1 MKNIGLQTLKENYN
15 LIKYVANPSLSYLGT
30 ALIDISAEDIVANNI
45 IEVLQRN
52 KGQLRIYVSKCF
64 WHCRIK
70 RTNELQEL
78 LTTLHSEKTLGL
90 SLSFSGL
97 HNKLVRETLP
107 GIIRLE
113 NLTSL
118 DLSTNLLDFVSPADR
133 FGSRLAP
140 SNRVAPTLPMVV
152 ISHA

>member
-1 MKNIGLQTLKENYN
+1 MFVISCFY
-15 LIKYVANPSLSYLGT
+15 SYLGT
-30 ALIDISAEDIVANNI
+30 VLIDLSAEDIVTCNI
-45 IEVLQRN
+45 IEVLQRI

-64 WHCRIK
+64 WHSRLK
-70 RTNELQEL
+70 KTNELQEL
-78 LTTLHSEKTLGL
+78 LTTLHSKQTLGL

-118 DLSTNLLDFVSPADR
+118 DLSTNLLDFVSPLTR
-133 FGSRLAP
+133 TTS
-140 SNRVAPTLPMVV
+140 TLPAVKQVLLHNNV
-152 ISHA
+152 IKTSYSEKLCGVYISYSNF